1 MAAIL
6 PRSTKDSNLNKSDKV
21 AVVVDT
27 FAEARQRD
35 VLNLA
40 EDSQNYLA
48 RGAIPSN
55 PGMIR
60 DN

>member
-1 MAAIL
+1 MAPIL

-48 RGAIPSN
+48 RAAHSKQPS
-55 PGMIR
+55 R
-60 DN
+60 DDS